1 MSIKLGSIL
10 ASFIKYFPHLV
21 PSIILLDHLVLVK
34 PCWLEQI
41 NDGVES
47 GRDPVDKEQDKDTA
61 KHVADGGSDIIN
73 AVLDAFLHYIVSY
86 EMILN

>member
-1 MSIKLGSIL
+1 MIDHG
-10 ASFIKYFPHLV
+10 FIHLIFSS
-21 PSIILLDHLVLVK
+21 PCTCKAIILLDHLVLVK

-61 KHVADGGSDIIN
+61 KHVADGE
-73 AVLDAFLHYIVSY
+73 VMLL
-86 EMILN
+86 M